1 MDEDHEALRLAS
13 ATALGRIGDPRAIQA
28 LIDHLSEPD
37 LFTHFTIFTALHRI
51 ALTYPDAWVTIV
63 KAIDSEQSG
72 VRPGVCLAMH
82 EAYEP
87 ELIDKLAAFITSSV
101 VPAARVAAIE
111 TIAPLQFKRQPWTPT
126 TQDLKWWRTMPARN
140 AAPPRDQSWSG
151 TETVKTALQQA
162 LGDSDKRVR
171 HAVVAALS
179 IAPNPALSD
188 RLADLFDGDD
198 DVSMRKEIIAALASA
213 KAPVTIRI
221 VREALEKGGKDNQLL
236 NEALNAAQT
245 MGGPV
250 MAAAVTNFVAH
261 KDYPAPAIT
270 AALDALAKLPDPQS
284 INIIAK
290 RLDDPDNNMVAA
302 AGRALGAINNQRAID
317 AATPFLKNSRVEVKR
332 AAIDTLRLIPQP
344 QCVAPL
350 LTVWRDPSVQKEAIV
365 ALAAHPDVKALDA
378 YLEGAGSPD
387 GNVRGKSRSAIG
399 TIHEAALPLIDQ
411 RVADVAHPLAGR
423 AVAELQHE
431 YERFIPEPQRKSHKL
446 YLFDTHAL
454 SPEAFTNF
462 AHAHLTGDA
471 GHGSQIFHDA
481 NGVGCMKCHKV
492 ANQGGEVGPSLEG
505 VGSKFPRDF
514 LIDSI
519 LYPSKQIADGY
530 QQTIIKR
537 KSTGMVDY
545 VIIRSETDSELIA
558 TDSTGQKIVI
568 PKNDIATRRL
578 SPISMMPEGLQTAM
592 TPEDFVDL
600 VSYLESLKEV
610 KK

>member
-1 MDEDHEALRLAS
+1 
-13 ATALGRIGDPRAIQA
+13 
-28 LIDHLSEPD
+28 
-37 LFTHFTIFTALHRI
+37 
-51 ALTYPDAWVTIV
+51 
-63 KAIDSEQSG
+63 
-72 VRPGVCLAMH
+72 
-82 EAYEP
+82 
-87 ELIDKLAAFITSSV
+87 
-101 VPAARVAAIE
+101 
-111 TIAPLQFKRQPWTPT
+111 
-126 TQDLKWWRTMPARN
+126 
-140 AAPPRDQSWSG
+140 
-151 TETVKTALQQA
+151 
-162 LGDSDKRVR
+162 
-171 HAVVAALS
+171 
-179 IAPNPALSD
+179 
-188 RLADLFDGDD
+188 
-198 DVSMRKEIIAALASA
+198 
-213 KAPVTIRI
+213 
-221 VREALEKGGKDNQLL
+221 
-236 NEALNAAQT
+236 
-245 MGGPV
+245 
-250 MAAAVTNFVAH
+250 
-261 KDYPAPAIT
+261 
-270 AALDALAKLPDPQS
+270 
-284 INIIAK
+284 
-290 RLDDPDNNMVAA
+290 
-302 AGRALGAINNQRAID
+302 
-317 AATPFLKNSRVEVKR
+317 
-332 AAIDTLRLIPQP
+332 
-344 QCVAPL
+344 
-350 LTVWRDPSVQKEAIV
+350 
-365 ALAAHPDVKALDA
+365 
-378 YLEGAGSPD
+378 
-387 GNVRGKSRSAIG
+387 VRGKSRSAIG

-462 AHAHLTGDA
+462 AHAHTIGDA
-471 GHGSQIFHDA
+471 NHGSQIFHDA

-545 VIIRSETDSELIA
+545 VIIRSETDSELTA